1 MDYRLLAVLALVLWG
16 AWGFLAKTISD
27 RVSPQGLAFWSTVAT
42 VVPVAVFA
50 LTDTTGKWTK
60 PHPLALGSGL
70 AYGLALVFFFV
81 ALSRG
86 PASVVVPLSGM
97 YILVPAVLGFIF
109 LKERLSV
116 AHGVGLACAALAVF
130 FLSRY

>member
-1 MDYRLLAVLALVLWG
+1 VDYRLLSVFALVLWG

-50 LTDTTGKWTK
+50 LTDTTGRWTR
-60 PHPLALGSGL
+60 PHPLALGSGI
-70 AYGLALVFFFV
+70 AYGLALVFFFL
-81 ALSRG
+81 ALRRG

-97 YILVPAVLGFIF
+97 YIVVPAVLGYIV
-109 LKERLSV
+109 LKEQVTLTHV
-116 AHGVGLACAALAVF
+116 LGLICAGLAVLL
-130 FLSRY
+130 LSL

>member
-1 MDYRLLAVLALVLWG
+1 MLSVFALVLWG

-50 LTDTTGKWTK
+50 LTDTTGKWTR
-60 PHPLALGSGL
+60 PHPLALGSGI
-70 AYGLALVFFFV
+70 AYGLALVFFFL
-81 ALSRG
+81 ALRRG

-97 YILVPAVLGFIF
+97 YIVVPAVLGYIV
-109 LKERLSV
+109 LKEQVTLTHV
-116 AHGVGLACAALAVF
+116 LGLICAGLAVLL
-130 FLSRY
+130 LSL

>member
-1 MDYRLLAVLALVLWG
+1 MDYRLLSILALVLWG
-16 AWGFLAKTISD
+16 AWGFLAKTISS
-27 RVSPQGLAFWSTVAT
+27 RVSPQGLAFWSTIAT

-50 LTDTTGKWTK
+50 LTDSSGKWTR

-70 AYGLALVFFFV
+70 AYGLALVFFFL
-81 ALSRG
+81 ALRRG

-109 LKERLSV
+109 LKEHVTV
-116 AHGVGLACAALAVF
+116 AHVIGLVCAALAVF
-130 FLSRY
+130 FLTR